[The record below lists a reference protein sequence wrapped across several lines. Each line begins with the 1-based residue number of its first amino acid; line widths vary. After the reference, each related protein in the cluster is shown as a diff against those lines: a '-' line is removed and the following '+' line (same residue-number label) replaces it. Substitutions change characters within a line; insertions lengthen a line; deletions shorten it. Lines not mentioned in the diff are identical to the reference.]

1 MPSSAAANGG
11 VVEGAPPRLSIKGI
25 TKKFPGVLANDDV
38 TLEVQPGEIVG
49 ILGENGAGKTTLMN
63 IVSGLMQPDAGEI
76 CIDGVRAH
84 IRNPMDSYGLGI
96 GMVHQHLLLVPG
108 MSVAENVAIGL
119 RGRYPV
125 LMSLGWVANRVK
137 EVSQRYGLE
146 VDPSA
151 PVDSLSLGARQRVEI
166 VKVLCHEPTLLVLDE
181 PSSILTPGEWS
192 DLAKVLRALAGDGR
206 SIVFITHKLE
216 ELFEVTDRIYV
227 MRDGSVVG
235 EVRTAEADAPQ
246 LARMMVGRE
255 VVFRVHREEVEPGQ
269 DVLRVEQLGLERDG
283 RRVLNDITFAVR
295 QGEIFAIA
303 GVDGN
308 GQNELVEVI
317 VGLARPTAGSVW
329 FSGPVKDWDP
339 RARSWLV
346 VVVSSPPT
354 ATNMV
359 LPSACR
365 SGTTS

>member
-1 MPSSAAANGG
+1 
-11 VVEGAPPRLSIKGI
+11 
-25 TKKFPGVLANDDV
+25 
-38 TLEVQPGEIVG
+38 
-49 ILGENGAGKTTLMN
+49 
-63 IVSGLMQPDAGEI
+63 
-76 CIDGVRAH
+76 
-84 IRNPMDSYGLGI
+84 MDSYGLGI

-235 EVRTAEADAPQ
+235 EVRTAEADAPNWR
-246 LARMMVGRE
+246 ARWSVARWSSGCT
-255 VVFRVHREEVEPGQ
+255 
-269 DVLRVEQLGLERDG
+269 G
-283 RRVLNDITFAVR
+283 RR
-295 QGEIFAIA
+295 
-303 GVDGN
+303 
-308 GQNELVEVI
+308 
-317 VGLARPTAGSVW
+317 
-329 FSGPVKDWDP
+329 
-339 RARSWLV
+339 
-346 VVVSSPPT
+346 
-354 ATNMV
+354 
-359 LPSACR
+359 
-365 SGTTS
+365 